1 MPDQSGVKNY
11 AMTPDEDQVL
21 FMETMQLFS
30 QLQTWRNVFA
40 GQWEEVA
47 ALILPTSR
55 NTFFYGSSDFP
66 GQKKSEQ
73 QVDSTGMVALHRFA
87 AILDSLLTPRNMVWH
102 GLKSD
107 NDDVMKD
114 RQARLWYEQ
123 ATKTL
128 FKLRYAPT
136 ANFSS
141 QNQQQYQSLGA
152 FGTGGMFID
161 QAVDQAGNLVNGFRY
176 KAVPLGELFLLE
188 NHQGLVDGFVRWF
201 RLTALQAAKKWGKD
215 RLPPNLLTALE
226 NQSQTP
232 FDFLHVV
239 QANKAYRHAALG
251 PDGMRFASYYAC
263 IQGQCIMDRGGYHTF
278 PLAASRY
285 DQAPQETYGRS
296 PAMMVLPSLKTLNAE
311 KRTFLKQGHRAGDP
325 VLLTADDGLIDVS
338 LKPGAMNKGG
348 MSMDGK
354 PLIGILPTGSIQVT
368 KEMMDEE
375 KSLINDMFLVSL
387 FQILAE
393 SPQMSATEVIE
404 RVNEKGILIAPVV
417 GRQGDEYLGPMIDRE
432 INLAAEMGL
441 LPPMPNILREAG
453 GDYGVNY
460 TSPLA
465 RAARAQEAAGFMRVV
480 ETATNIVNVTQDPS
494 IMDAFDFDTAI
505 PDIAYI
511 QSVPESWMSDPKAVQ
526 AKRQARQQA
535 QAQQQ
540 QIQAAPAAAALM
552 KAHAVAAQAG
562 LPAGPVAQPGQ
573 GQPPQG

>member
-1 MPDQSGVKNY
+1 MADPNY
-11 AMTPDEDQVL
+11 TAMPDEDVALVL
-21 FMETMQLFS
+21 ETMQLFS
-30 QLQTWRNVFA
+30 QMQTWRNVFA

-55 NTFFYGSSDFP
+55 NTFFYGNFNWP

-102 GLKSD
+102 SLKSD

-114 RQARLWYEQ
+114 RQAKLWYEQ
-123 ATKTL
+123 ATRTL
-128 FKLRYAPT
+128 FKLRYART

-152 FGTGGMFID
+152 FGTGGMYVD
-161 QAVDQAGNLVNGFRY
+161 QAVDEAGNLVQGFRY
-176 KAVPLGELFLLE
+176 KAIPLGELFILE

-201 RLTALQAAKKWGKD
+201 RLTALQAAKKWGRE
-215 RLPPNLLTALE
+215 RLPETLLPALE
-226 NQSQTP
+226 NQTQTLY
-232 FDFLHVV
+232 DFLHVV
-239 QANKAYRHAALG
+239 QANKDYRKAALG
-251 PDGMRFASYYAC
+251 PAGMAFSSYYMC
-263 IQGQCIMDRGGYHTF
+263 IQGQCIMGRGGYHTF
-278 PLAASRY
+278 PLACSRY
-285 DQAPQETYGRS
+285 DQAPGETYGRS

-325 VLLTADDGLIDVS
+325 VLLTADDGLVDVS

-348 MSMDGK
+348 MTPDGK
-354 PLIGILPTGSIQVT
+354 PLVGILPTGSIQTT

-432 INLAAEMGL
+432 INLASEMGL
-441 LPPMPNILREAG
+441 LPPMPPILREARG
-453 GDYGVNY
+453 EYNVNY

-480 ETATNIVNVTQDPS
+480 ETATGVATATGDPS
-494 IMDAFDFDTAI
+494 VFDSFDFDTAI

-511 QSVPESWMSDPKAVQ
+511 QSVPESWMSDPKQVQ
-526 AKRQARQQA
+526 AKRQAREQA
-535 QAQQQ
+535 AQQQQ

-552 KAHAVAAQAG
+552 KAHAVQAQAG
-562 LPAGPVAQPGQ
+562 LPPGTMPQGQ
-573 GQPPQG
+573 GQPPQGQ